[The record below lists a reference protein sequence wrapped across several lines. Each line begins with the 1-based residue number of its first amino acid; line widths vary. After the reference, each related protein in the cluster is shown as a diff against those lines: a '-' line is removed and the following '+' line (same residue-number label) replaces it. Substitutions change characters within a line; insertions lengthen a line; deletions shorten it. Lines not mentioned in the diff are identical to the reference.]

1 MRKWNAV
8 KALSIIS
15 LVISVIGLLVAYIT
29 MRNYLSKMDEVSWNI
44 RFSNLSAIKDGK
56 ANYVLP
62 SISDTS
68 LKSSKVSFLNVDDS
82 VTFIFDVE
90 NIGTIDAVLGTVFK
104 GDLKCIGSGG
114 TAVLDAKNVCDNI
127 QYSVKYDDGVEVS
140 DNDLLDRDTRR
151 TIKLE
156 LKSKVAATAPVTVT
170 GFDLL
175 MLYHQNS

>member
-15 LVISVIGLLVAYIT
+15 LVVSVIGLLVAYIT
-29 MRNYLSKMDEVSWNI
+29 MRNYLSKMDDVLWNI

-68 LKSSKVSFLNVDDS
+68 LKGSKVSFSSINDS
-82 VTFIFDVE
+82 VTFTFDVE
-90 NIGTIDAVLGTVFK
+90 NMGTIDAVLGTVFK
-104 GDLKCIGSGG
+104 GDLKCVG
-114 TAVLDAKNVCDNI
+114 TGDNAVLDAKNVCDNI
-127 QYSVKYDDGVEVS
+127 QYTLKYDDGVEVAS
-140 DNDLLDRDTRR
+140 NDLLDKNAHR

-156 LKSKVAATAPVTVT
+156 LKSKVNPVATVTVT